1 MKIEFTKEE
10 FMNTMVNAVGAI
22 TEVLLIV
29 NAVNIFVK
37 VVL

>member
-1 MKIEFTKEE
+1 MSNQAI
-10 FMNTMVNAVGAI
+10 MNTMVNAVSAV
-22 TEVLLIV
+22 TVVLLIV

>member
-1 MKIEFTKEE
+1 MSDEK
-10 FMNTMVNAVGAI
+10 FMNTMVNAVGAV
-22 TEVLLIV
+22 TVVLLIV